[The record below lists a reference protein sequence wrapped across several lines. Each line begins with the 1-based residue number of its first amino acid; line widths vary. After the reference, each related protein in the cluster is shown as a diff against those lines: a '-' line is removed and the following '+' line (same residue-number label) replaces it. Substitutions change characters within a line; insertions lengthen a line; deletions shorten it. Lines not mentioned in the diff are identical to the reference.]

1 MVMETKLYTISEL
14 EQMTGLTR
22 RAIHYY
28 VSQKLIPAP
37 ESKGGPGAKYGEEQL
52 VRLQLIRILQDEL
65 KLEKIREALAS
76 MSEEDMRRI
85 VTDAE
90 SGVKRWDATAVSS
103 WVSGQVA
110 SSASVTVRP
119 VARLPKNFSFTKIG
133 EQQESSSPVQP
144 VNLLAKLKRSMPT
157 KGEMWQRLQIG
168 DGIELSIRSDISSDE
183 LCRVLREYLEEAE
196 GQR

>member
-1 MVMETKLYTISEL
+1 MSMETKLYTMSEL
-14 EQMTGLTR
+14 EQMTGLSR
-22 RAIHYY
+22 RTIHYY

-76 MSEEDMRRI
+76 MSEDEMRRI

-90 SGVKRWDATAVSS
+90 SGVKKWDATAVSS
-103 WVSGQVA
+103 WLSGKGGSA
-110 SSASVTVRP
+110 ASVADRP
-119 VARLPKNFSFTKIG
+119 APKLSGNFSFSRIG
-133 EQQESSSPVQP
+133 EHQEKPSLVQP
-144 VNLLAKLKRSMPT
+144 VNLLAGLKRAMPS
-157 KGEMWQRLQIG
+157 KGEMWQRLTVC
-168 DGIELSIRSDISSDE
+168 DGVELSVRNDISSDE
-183 LCRVLREYLEEAE
+183 LYRTLREYLEQIE